1 MKYTDNR
8 KWEIFKNYKHV
19 LAKEDLNPFIPFE
32 EFEKVSQEVNEKL
45 IGLKTVNGI
54 TIQGAKSH
62 FIARVIG
69 ETYYKDRYTN
79 VNYPQLKNYGYYE
92 PLNVDDIIK
101 CLSNGKVLNPK
112 INSNGEIS
120 QIINNNNIKIVIN
133 PKTKDLIQGNKT
145 RRWGV

>member
-1 MKYTDNR
+1 MKYTDAR
-8 KWEIFKNYKHV
+8 KWEIFKNYKQLLV
-19 LAKEDLNPFIPFE
+19 NQDLNPFIPFE
-32 EFEKVSQEVNEKL
+32 EFEKVSQEINEKL
-45 IGLKTVNGI
+45 IGLTTVNGI
-54 TIQGAKSH
+54 TIQGAKPH

-69 ETYYKDRYTN
+69 ETYYKDRYPN

-120 QIINNNNIKIVIN
+120 QIIYKDKIKIVVN

-145 RRWGV
+145 RR

>member
-1 MKYTDNR
+1 M
-8 KWEIFKNYKHV
+8 
-19 LAKEDLNPFIPFE
+19 LATQDLNPFIPFE
-32 EFEKVSQEVNEKL
+32 EFEKVSQEINEKL
-45 IGLKTVNGI
+45 IGLTTVNGI

-69 ETYYKDRYTN
+69 ETYYKDRYPN

-92 PLNVDDIIK
+92 PLNINDIIK
-101 CLSNGKVLNPK
+101 CLVNGKVLNPK

-120 QIINNNNIKIVIN
+120 QIIYKDKIKIVVN